1 VSSEREYSA
10 IPEHE
15 CRVFRHAA
23 ELTGKK
29 WSAAILLAMEQG
41 AERFSDIRASVDGLS
56 DRLLT
61 LRLREL
67 EQHGLV
73 HRTVIPTV
81 PTQVHY
87 GLTPAGSELIGIL
100 QPLIEWTHRWEP
112 SAAAVT
118 AATHSATSV
127 GA

>member
-1 VSSEREYSA
+1 
-10 IPEHE
+10 
-15 CRVFRHAA
+15 VFRHAA

-41 AERFSDIRASVDGLS
+41 AERFSDVRAAVDGLS

-73 HRTVIPTV
+73 QRTVIPTV

-87 GLTPAGSELIGIL
+87 ALTPAGSELIRIL
-100 QPLIEWTHRWEP
+100 QPLVDWAHRWEP
-112 SAAAVT
+112 STGSGAASTGGDARRVD
-118 AATHSATSV
+118 A
-127 GA
+127 